1 MPIWTR
7 MPSMSRLP
15 AKRSCPKLKV
25 WRLGVDR
32 PLSLR
37 APSFK
42 GLRAASEASSRSM
55 QGNTSKHTRPE
66 KLLQRELRSRGLRY
80 RTHARELPGR
90 PDLVFRAHR
99 TVVFCDGDFWHGKN
113 WRLLKQRLARRFNAD
128 YWIAKIERNR
138 RRDRSQITALK
149 NQGWHVLRYWESD
162 IRRSPQAISD
172 QLQETLAAYA
182 AETPCPGESTR

>member
-1 MPIWTR
+1 
-7 MPSMSRLP
+7 MPSMSRSP
-15 AKRSCPKLKV
+15 AKPSGPKREV
-25 WRLGVDR
+25 RRLGVDR
-32 PLSLR
+32 PLRLL

-42 GLRAASEASSRSM
+42 GLKPASEASSRSM
-55 QGNTSKHTRPE
+55 QGNTSTHTKPE

-80 RTHARELPGR
+80 RTHSPELPGR
-90 PDLVFRAHR
+90 PDLVFSAHR

-113 WRLLKQRLARRFNAD
+113 WRLLKQQLARRFNAD

-138 RRDRSQITALK
+138 RRDRSQVTALK
-149 NQGWHVLRYWESD
+149 NQGWRVLRYWESD
-162 IRRSPQAISD
+162 IRRSPQAIAD